1 MKVLEKAQASDS
13 LSHYVE
19 QVGEDTLIIVVNG
32 KPVAALMSL
41 DGVDDE
47 TIAVS
52 TNPKFRAIIERSR
65 RRDKREGRLSSEE
78 VRKLFGDTEMSH
90 NGENGDL

>member
-1 MKVLEKAQASDS
+1 MKVLEKEQASDS

-41 DGVDDE
+41 EGVDDE

-65 RRDKREGRLSSEE
+65 RRDRLEGRLSSEE
-78 VRKLFGDTEMSH
+78 VRKLFADTDTGH
-90 NGENGDL
+90 NGEKGNL

>member
-1 MKVLEKAQASDS
+1 MKVLEKEQALDS
-13 LSHYVE
+13 LWKYIE
-19 QVGEDTLIIVVNG
+19 QVGTDTLIIVENG

-41 DGVDDE
+41 EGVDDE

-65 RRDKREGRLSSEE
+65 RRDHIEGRVSSED
-78 VRKLFGDTEMSH
+78 VRKLFSDTDMPH
-90 NGENGDL
+90 HGENGNA